1 MGTDPEVLPLSAVY
15 MRIYFGGI
23 TFNMV
28 YNFCS
33 SALRA
38 AGDTKS
44 PLLFLSIAGV
54 VNVALNVVFVT
65 VLHMNVAG
73 VALATAIAHVIASV
87 LLMRA
92 MLNNDKNIRFYWKKM
107 GFDTTLLKDML
118 KIGVP
123 AAVQSSLFTVSNLI
137 IKAIGLLFK
146 IPMNHIVGDTG
157 MGYYSHAYTLYTCF
171 FMIATNGL
179 PVALAMMLSES
190 RSKGQIRQTK
200 RIFRIALLLFVV
212 VGFVGMSIMMIG
224 AQAYYEF
231 LAGNTAGMELNA
243 YATKSILGEAL

>member
-1 MGTDPEVLPLSAVY
+1 VKNSTKLFFSGVL
-15 MRIYFGGI
+15 
-23 TFNMV
+23 
-28 YNFCS
+28 
-33 SALRA
+33 
-38 AGDTKS
+38 
-44 PLLFLSIAGV
+44 
-54 VNVALNVVFVT
+54 
-65 VLHMNVAG
+65 VL
-73 VALATAIAHVIASV
+73 
-87 LLMRA
+87 
-92 MLNNDKNIRFYWKKM
+92 
-107 GFDTTLLKDML
+107 
-118 KIGVP
+118 
-123 AAVQSSLFTVSNLI
+123 TVSNLI

-224 AQAYYEF
+224 AQAYSTHVLHADVTVYCI
-231 LAGNTAGMELNA
+231 LATAPTLFFI
-243 YATKSILGEAL
+243 SISSLKTCW